1 MQRFLRGV
9 DQVSHKSF
17 NFSEVTGLHQ
27 RYANTLTEISI
38 RPKLKVG
45 IVIRSVYLQMVFRVH
60 SKKESNLVF
69 LCILCETEALDGRN
83 YDLKA
88 VPKCLPKNYSRL
100 QQ

>member
-9 DQVSHKSF
+9 DQVSHKSL

-60 SKKESNLVF
+60 SKKKNLISFFFVF
-69 LCILCETEALDGRN
+69 YVKQRPWMVETTT
-83 YDLKA
+83 
-88 VPKCLPKNYSRL
+88 
-100 QQ
+100 

>member
-1 MQRFLRGV
+1 MQRFLKGV
-9 DQVSHKSF
+9 DQVSHKSL

-60 SKKESNLVF
+60 SKKNLISFFFVF
-69 LCILCETEALDGRN
+69 YVKQRPWMVETTT
-83 YDLKA
+83 
-88 VPKCLPKNYSRL
+88 
-100 QQ
+100 

>member
-1 MQRFLRGV
+1 MQRFLKGV

-38 RPKLKVG
+38 RPKLKLG

-60 SKKESNLVF
+60 SKKK
-69 LCILCETEALDGRN
+69 I
-83 YDLKA
+83 
-88 VPKCLPKNYSRL
+88 
-100 QQ
+100 